1 MKRRLPTVDLSETM
15 RLRERIAKDYKGQVG
30 DSSTMLKV
38 FNTNKGYVGVKFPV
52 VKFDENK
59 AVLKT
64 TSRFFTEDIP
74 FGLIVLKSYAD
85 LCGVKVPN
93 MEKQILWHQKFT
105 NDKFMHENGEI
116 NKDMIENTGSPY
128 RFGIT
133 KI

>member
-1 MKRRLPTVDLSETM
+1 MKKRLPKVDLSETM

-52 VKFDENK
+52 VKVGENK
-59 AVLKT
+59 AVLNT

-93 MEKQILWHQKFT
+93 MERQILWH
-105 NDKFMHENGEI
+105 
-116 NKDMIENTGSPY
+116 
-128 RFGIT
+128 
-133 KI
+133 